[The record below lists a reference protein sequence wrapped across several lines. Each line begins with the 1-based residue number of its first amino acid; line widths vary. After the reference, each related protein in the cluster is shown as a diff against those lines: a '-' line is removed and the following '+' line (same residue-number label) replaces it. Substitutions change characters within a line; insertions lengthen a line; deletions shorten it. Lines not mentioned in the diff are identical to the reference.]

1 MAAPLIQ
8 TSFAAG
14 ELAPNL
20 FGRVDLEKYRSG
32 VAMARNFFV
41 DYRGGLSTR
50 AGTSLVGVCRSQAG
64 KPRLIRFQFNT
75 QQTYVLVLNADGTMN
90 IVTQGSFILESG
102 FSITSVST
110 SSGLVMNVNG
120 NNFAVGDFVYVSGA
134 GGLARANGVSGVNG
148 RIFKVTAISFYN
160 VTLVD
165 PLTGTTTASTWSA
178 FTSGGTVSRVYTVS
192 IPWAAADLFALNF
205 TQSADVLTITH
216 PSYPP
221 YNVNRYA
228 ETDWVVAAVT
238 IGAALAAPSS
248 ITATPQG
255 TSSQASS
262 PTIFNYAYAVT
273 AVNDLGEESNATT
286 VATCSNYG
294 LNQNTGV
301 LNALTW
307 ATVAG
312 ASYYKIYKAQV
323 LVSAQTAPYF
333 WGYIGTANSA
343 SFTDTNIQPDFTT
356 VPPTNTNPFGTGPLV
371 NPVTI
376 EQVGYGYR
384 SPVASITDT
393 TGSGGVITLTT
404 DQNGGIATASVTA
417 AGASYSSP
425 RVTVLES
432 DTTLGTGAT
441 LAFSGVWTASGANYV
456 PAAGSITLSGA
467 GSGYHIL
474 YATVAAVNHPVSS
487 GVVIVKTLNGVLTT
501 LEVLSN
507 PVSSNN
513 ADTLAFTITDIL
525 PGTNGLSSQGAVSV
539 AASSNAAPGVCAYFN
554 QRKVYAATAN
564 APNSFFASRPGLY
577 NNFDVSNPSQSD
589 DAITG
594 TLVAQEV
601 NAILSLTAMPS
612 GLIALTSDGAYLISG
627 GSPGAAFTPS
637 TAIATT
643 QAFSGAAALPPLRI
657 NYDLLYIQSR
667 GSAVRDLSYN
677 FYVNVYTGVDISAL
691 SSHLFFGRQ
700 VVQWAYAEEP
710 HYVAWLVR
718 DDGVLLSLTY
728 LKEQEIY
735 GWARHDTQGSYVSV
749 EVIAEGDAD
758 VPYFVVQRYV
768 NGQFVYMVERQAS
781 RFFGS
786 NNGLNIAS
794 DPAQAWCVDAGVQS
808 ALTYPAANL
817 TLDAS
822 ASEFGVLGTPSIVTG
837 GSGYTAPTV
846 NIVDPTGAGAEI
858 TLTVA
863 AGAITGATLVAAGSG
878 YTNPTFEIVDST
890 GAQAVITA
898 PVETN
903 MTFTAD
909 QPVFSSAHVGDVLRV
924 LGGVGTVTSIPT
936 SEQIVVRMSRALQG
950 VLVNVPG
957 TQVMPPVA
965 SGFWSLTTP
974 VSVVGGLDHLTGST
988 VSILADGSVV
998 DPQVVVD
1005 GCITLPAAADMIL
1018 AGHGYSCQAKT
1029 LRLDAGEPT
1038 IQGRRKTLPA
1048 VTLRAHDTRGIMVG
1062 RDFTSLVEVKTRTD
1076 EQFGNPIRFQ
1086 EGGGVAS
1093 APYSGFPQ
1101 SQIPWEDVDHR
1112 IVLDGKFDVDGQLC
1126 FQQSYPLPATLL
1138 ADIVEVELGDD
1149 PSP

>member
-20 FGRVDLEKYRSG
+20 FGRVDLAKYRSG

-90 IVTQGSFILESG
+90 IATQGAFILESG
-102 FSITSVST
+102 VAITAAST
-110 SSGLVMNVNG
+110 SSGLVVGVSG
-120 NNFAVGDFVYVSGA
+120 NNYAVGDFVYVSGVV
-134 GGLARANGVSGVNG
+134 GLVRTNGVSGVNG
-148 RIFKVTAISFYN
+148 RTFRVSAVSGSN

-165 PLTGTTTASTWSA
+165 PISGTTTASTWSA
-178 FTSGGTVSRVYTVS
+178 YTSGGTAARVYTVA

-221 YNVNRYA
+221 YNVNRFA
-228 ETDWVVAAVT
+228 ETDWTVTAIT
-238 IGAALAAPSS
+238 IGASLSAPSS
-248 ITATPQG
+248 ITATAQG
-255 TSSQASS
+255 SSSDASS

-273 AVNDLGEESNATT
+273 TVNDLGEESNATT
-286 VATCSNYG
+286 VALCSNYG

-301 LNALTW
+301 LNALAWTP
-307 ATVAG
+307 VAG
-312 ASYYKIYKAQV
+312 GSFYKIYKAQT

-333 WGYIGTANSA
+333 WGYIGQANGV

-376 EQVGYGYR
+376 EQAGYGYR
-384 SPVASITDT
+384 SPVANITDT
-393 TGSGGVITLTT
+393 TGSGAVITLTV
-404 DQNGGIATASVTA
+404 DQNGGIATASVTT
-417 AGASYSSP
+417 AGAGYSSP
-425 RVTVLES
+425 HVAVNEG
-432 DTTLGTGAT
+432 DTALGTGAA
-441 LAFSGVWTASGANYV
+441 LAFSGSWVASGANFV
-456 PAAGSITLSGA
+456 PAAGSITLSAA

-474 YATVAAVNHPVSS
+474 YATVAAVSHPVSS

-501 LEVLSN
+501 VEVLSN
-507 PVSSNN
+507 PVSSSNT
-513 ADTLAFTITDIL
+513 DTLAFTLTDIL
-525 PGTNGLSSQGAVSV
+525 PGANGLASQGAVSV

-554 QRKVYAATAN
+554 QRKVYAATAS
-564 APNSFFASRPGLY
+564 APNTFFASRPGLY
-577 NNFDVSNPSQSD
+577 NNFDISNPSQSD

-627 GSPGAAFTPS
+627 GAPGAAFTPS

-657 NYDLLYIQSR
+657 NYDLLYVQSR

-691 SSHLFFGRQ
+691 SSHLFFGRHI
-700 VVQWAYAEEP
+700 VQWAYAEEP

-768 NGQFVYMVERQAS
+768 NGNFIYMVERQAS

-786 NNGLNIAS
+786 DSGLNVAS
-794 DPAQAWCVDAGVQS
+794 DPAQTWCVDAGVQMP
-808 ALTYPAANL
+808 LTYPDANL

-822 ASEFGVLGTPSIVTG
+822 ASEFGVLGVPAVITG
-837 GSGYTAPTV
+837 GSGYTAPAV
-846 NIVDPTGAGAEI
+846 NIVDLTGTGAEI

-863 AGAITGATLVAAGSG
+863 AGVITGATLIAAGSG

-936 SEQIVVRMSRALQG
+936 SEQIVVSMSRSLQG

-957 TQVMPPVA
+957 VQVIPPVA
-965 SGFWSLTTP
+965 AGSWSLTTP
-974 VSVVGGLDHLTGST
+974 VTTVGGFDHLTGST

-998 DPQVVVD
+998 DPQTVVD
-1005 GCITLPAAADMIL
+1005 GCITLPAAADYIL
-1018 AGHGYSCQAKT
+1018 AGHGYSCKAKT
-1029 LRLDAGEPT
+1029 LRIDAGVPT
-1038 IQGRRKTLPA
+1038 IQGRRKTVPA
-1048 VTLRAHDTRGIMVG
+1048 LTLRAHDTRGMMVG

-1086 EGGGVAS
+1086 EGGGVAA
-1093 APYSGFPQ
+1093 APYAGFPQ
-1101 SQIPWEDVDHR
+1101 SQIPWEDDDHR
-1112 IVLDGKFDVDGQLC
+1112 IVLDGKFDTGGQVC
-1126 FQQSYPLPATLL
+1126 FQQSFPLPATLL
-1138 ADIVEVELGDD
+1138 ADIVEIEIGDD